1 MPEVNRKKVRAMAS
15 ELAQAPEGEILERF
29 KSSMTT
35 SEFEALQRVCRDRG
49 IAVPAEHGEITPE
62 PDLPQ
67 RIISAEE
74 LAGVDV
80 AQVKK
85 ATSFGW
91 SEGISLLAG
100 VGMAIGLWKGDI
112 WIALFYGVVTAVVLY
127 LCSVMPV
134 RPGLSSA
141 KPRSQA
147 KSPKGRKRSNSR
159 LSAGDQQR
167 LTPLGL
173 CRFFRVPRFLHICF
187 LLC

>member
-1 MPEVNRKKVRAMAS
+1 MPEVNRKKVRAMAT

-80 AQVKK
+80 
-85 ATSFGW
+85 
-91 SEGISLLAG
+91 
-100 VGMAIGLWKGDI
+100 
-112 WIALFYGVVTAVVLY
+112 
-127 LCSVMPV
+127 

-159 LSAGDQQR
+159 LSAGDQ
-167 LTPLGL
+167 
-173 CRFFRVPRFLHICF
+173 
-187 LLC
+187 

>member
-1 MPEVNRKKVRAMAS
+1 MPEVNRKKVRAMAT

-35 SEFEALQRVCRDRG
+35 SEVEALQRVCRDRG

-127 LCSVMPV
+127 LVL
-134 RPGLSSA
+134 RYA
-141 KPRSQA
+141 
-147 KSPKGRKRSNSR
+147 RKTW
-159 LSAGDQQR
+159 LE
-167 LTPLGL
+167 LGEAAITGK
-173 CRFFRVPRFLHICF
+173 VPEGKKKK
-187 LLC
+187 

>member
-112 WIALFYGVVTAVVLY
+112 WIA
-127 LCSVMPV
+127 S
-134 RPGLSSA
+134 
-141 KPRSQA
+141 
-147 KSPKGRKRSNSR
+147 
-159 LSAGDQQR
+159 
-167 LTPLGL
+167 
-173 CRFFRVPRFLHICF
+173 
-187 LLC
+187 

>member
-1 MPEVNRKKVRAMAS
+1 MPEVNRKKVRAMAA

-49 IAVPAEHGEITPE
+49 IAAPAEHGEITPE

-91 SEGISLLAG
+91 SEGISL
-100 VGMAIGLWKGDI
+100 WKGDI

-127 LCSVMPV
+127 LVL
-134 RPGLSSA
+134 RYA
-141 KPRSQA
+141 
-147 KSPKGRKRSNSR
+147 RKTW
-159 LSAGDQQR
+159 LE
-167 LTPLGL
+167 LGEAAITGK
-173 CRFFRVPRFLHICF
+173 VPEGKKKK
-187 LLC
+187 

>member
-100 VGMAIGLWKGDI
+100 VHGNRPLEGRHLDCAFLRRRDGG
-112 WIALFYGVVTAVVLY
+112 
-127 LCSVMPV
+127 CSLPGAPL
-134 RPGLSSA
+134 RP
-141 KPRSQA
+141 
-147 KSPKGRKRSNSR
+147 
-159 LSAGDQQR
+159 
-167 LTPLGL
+167 
-173 CRFFRVPRFLHICF
+173 
-187 LLC
+187 

>member
-35 SEFEALQRVCRDRG
+35 SEFE
-49 IAVPAEHGEITPE
+49 AVPAEHGEITPE

-127 LCSVMPV
+127 LVL
-134 RPGLSSA
+134 RYA
-141 KPRSQA
+141 
-147 KSPKGRKRSNSR
+147 RKTW
-159 LSAGDQQR
+159 LE
-167 LTPLGL
+167 LGEAAITGK
-173 CRFFRVPRFLHICF
+173 VPEGKKKK
-187 LLC
+187 

>member
-1 MPEVNRKKVRAMAS
+1 MPEVNRKKVRAMAA

-85 ATSFGW
+85 PHPSAGVRAFRFLPVSAWLSASGRATS
-91 SEGISLLAG
+91 
-100 VGMAIGLWKGDI
+100 GLR
-112 WIALFYGVVTAVVLY
+112 FSTA
-127 LCSVMPV
+127 S
-134 RPGLSSA
+134 
-141 KPRSQA
+141 
-147 KSPKGRKRSNSR
+147 
-159 LSAGDQQR
+159 
-167 LTPLGL
+167 
-173 CRFFRVPRFLHICF
+173 
-187 LLC
+187 

>member
-1 MPEVNRKKVRAMAS
+1 MPEVNRKKVRAMAA

-112 WIALFYGVVTAVVLY
+112 WIALFYGVV
-127 LCSVMPV
+127 MPV

-173 CRFFRVPRFLHICF
+173 CRFFSRPAFSSS
-187 LLC
+187 LLFAVLRQNSV